1 MFGLRLKPEITTPRL
16 FLRPPEM
23 RDAEALVAQ
32 INDADIARMT
42 TGIPHPYSLNQAR
55 AFISMAEQADAD
67 IDLPLIIEHR
77 QKGLAGVVGLH
88 RREAPFAELGYWL
101 GRDFW
106 GQGLATEA
114 GSALVQWAE
123 EAKGRR
129 ALISGHFADNPASGR
144 VLEKLGF
151 LYTGEVKA
159 RKSYARL
166 TPTRTRMMVRV
177 SG

>member
-1 MFGLRLKPEITTPRL
+1 MFGLRLKPEIATERL
-16 FLRPPEM
+16 FLRPPQE
-23 RDAEALVAQ
+23 RDVEALLVQ
-32 INDADIARMT
+32 INDPDIARMT
-42 TGIPHPYSLNQAR
+42 TGIPHPYTLDHAR
-55 AFISMAEQADAD
+55 AFITLAEHADPD
-67 IDLPLIIEHR
+67 RDLPLIIEHR
-77 QKGLAGVVGLH
+77 QKGVAGVVGLH

-114 GSALVQWAE
+114 GLALVQWAE

-151 LYTGEVKA
+151 LYTGEVSP
-159 RKSYARL
+159 RKSHARL
-166 TPTRTRMMVRV
+166 TPTKTRMMVRL
-177 SG
+177 SA